1 MSAIRRIALAVG
13 CAGVIAAGS
22 AVASGGP
29 PAAQT
34 AAPAFLQPDHC
45 YRIAF
50 PIEGAPNYKVLER
63 LEGGWV
69 RAEVDA
75 GPASANRPSM
85 WINTAQIITAR
96 ETACGSGLEVAPF
109 AGQ

>member
-1 MSAIRRIALAVG
+1 MSSTRRIALALG
-13 CAGVIAAGS
+13 SAGLIAAGS
-22 AVASGGP
+22 LVASGGIA
-29 PAAQT
+29 AAQNEGGT
-34 AAPAFLQPDHC
+34 PAFLHADHC

-50 PIEGAPNYKVLER
+50 PIEGAPQYKVLDR
-63 LEGGWV
+63 LDGGWV

-96 ETACGSGLEVAPF
+96 EVPCSGGL
-109 AGQ
+109 

>member
-1 MSAIRRIALAVG
+1 MSSTRRIALALG
-13 CAGVIAAGS
+13 SAGLIAAGS
-22 AVASGGP
+22 LVASGGIA
-29 PAAQT
+29 AAQSERGT
-34 AAPAFLQPDHC
+34 AAFLQADHC

-50 PIEGAPNYKVLER
+50 PIEGAPQYKVLDR
-63 LEGGWV
+63 LDGGWV

-96 ETACGSGLEVAPF
+96 ETRCSE
-109 AGQ
+109 